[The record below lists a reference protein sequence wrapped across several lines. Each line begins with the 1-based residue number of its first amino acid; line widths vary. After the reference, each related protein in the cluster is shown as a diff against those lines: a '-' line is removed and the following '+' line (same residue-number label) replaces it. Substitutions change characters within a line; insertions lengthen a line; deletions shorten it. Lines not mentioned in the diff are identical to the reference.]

1 MSVYQIH
8 QWNQIIDSTNVLRPI
23 FTFVP
28 DSNFLEY
35 TLNNPGTLLL
45 QINGTG
51 LYDGKQ
57 YATCTSSYDFP
68 NFGPTYF
75 ETTKQYVMVLHT
87 SFVTY
92 PFENGS
98 FTISTNIRH
107 PKNVNEIVDPY
118 TSSLTD
124 EIVSPYTLMQEP
136 EILTQEFYQDDLQQP
151 TQTFIY
157 VLILLLSLLILILL
171 FFLYTR

>member
-35 TLNNPGTLLL
+35 ILNNPGTLLL
-45 QINGTG
+45 QVNGTG
-51 LYDGKQ
+51 IYDGKQ
-57 YATCTSSYDFP
+57 YATCTSSSDFP

-75 ETTKQYVMVLHT
+75 DTTKQYVMVLHT

-98 FTISTNIRH
+98 FTISTDIRH
-107 PKNVNEIVDPY
+107 PVNVNKMVDPY
-118 TSSLTD
+118 ES
-124 EIVSPYTLMQEP
+124 QEP
-136 EILTQEFYQDDLQQP
+136 EIVSTEFYQDDLLQQP
-151 TQTFIY
+151 TYTFIY
-157 VLILLLSLLILILL
+157 VLISILGLLILLLL
-171 FFLYTR
+171 FYLYTK

>member
-28 DSNFLEY
+28 DSNFVDY
-35 TLNNPGTLLL
+35 ILNNPGTLLL
-45 QINGTG
+45 QVKGTG
-51 LYDGKQ
+51 IYDGKQ
-57 YATCTSSYDFP
+57 YATCTSSSDFP

-75 ETTKQYVMVLHT
+75 NTTKQYVMVLHT

-98 FTISTNIRH
+98 FIISTNIRH
-107 PKNVNEIVDPY
+107 PKDVNTIEAPY
-118 TSSLTD
+118 QS
-124 EIVSPYTLMQEP
+124 QEP
-136 EILTQEFYQDDLQQP
+136 EPEKIMTQEFYQEDDFQQP

-157 VLILLLSLLILILL
+157 ILVSILSLLILLL
-171 FFLYTR
+171 LIFLYIR